1 MYSASRVT
9 GLLLSL
15 ALLGACDSG
24 RSDQLENELMLM
36 QQRMV
41 ELESQVAESQEHAEQ
56 LTAAVAQLDA
66 YIADVETEVI
76 DLSMDVPRDL
86 LVNVEATVGNVKT
99 KLAEVQSRTAAIGN
113 ALQALPL
120 SKPGALRLP
129 RIWKLEVRS

>member
-1 MYSASRVT
+1 MNSASRVT

-24 RSDQLENELMLM
+24 RSDQLENEIMLM

-56 LTAAVAQLDA
+56 LTAAVAQLEA
-66 YIADVETEVI
+66 YITDVETEVI

-99 KLAEVQSRTAAIGN
+99 KLAEVRSRTAAIGN
-113 ALQALPL
+113 ALEALP
-120 SKPGALRLP
+120 
-129 RIWKLEVRS
+129 